1 MLAPLAL
8 IRSLQGIL
16 TVSLLGAVSA
26 CGACNPPSDGP
37 FANYDWGPD
46 EYPPPATL
54 GWNINHFSLLVGDL
68 DASIHFYTEVFGM
81 RRIFTYNG
89 NDFFKVAY
97 LGYPSGG
104 RNGTGYQTPAELF
117 REKNNMQGLLEF
129 VYIAPNVTDPP
140 ATRPVASS
148 KRTSAFS
155 HLGLVVPD
163 LNAARE
169 RFRENNV
176 TILADVDSKP
186 APEHILPIVSAYG
199 AGLLPEG
206 SDDVIEDLMTA
217 MLGSGQATMIIED
230 PDGNIIEVQP
240 QN

>member
-1 MLAPLAL
+1 MLAPAALAN
-8 IRSLQGIL
+8 SLKGIL
-16 TVSLLGAVSA
+16 VTTLLATATTA
-26 CGACNPPSDGP
+26 CEPPSDGA

-54 GWNINHFSLLVGDL
+54 GFNINHFSLLVGDL
-68 DASIHFYTEVFGM
+68 EASIAFYTDLLGM
-81 RRIFTYNG
+81 RRLFTYNG
-89 NDFFKVAY
+89 NEFFKVAY

-104 RNGTGYQTPAELF
+104 RNGAGYQTPLELF
-117 REKNNMQGLLEF
+117 REKNNKQGLLEF

-140 ATRPVASS
+140 AERPLASS
-148 KRTSAFS
+148 AKTNSFS

-163 LNAARE
+163 LDAARE
-169 RFRENNV
+169 RFKENNV
-176 TILADVDSKP
+176 TILADVGET
-186 APEHILPIVSAYG
+186 PEPENILPIVNAYG

-217 MLGSGQATMIIED
+217 MLGSGQATMIIQD

-240 QN
+240 QD